1 MTAKSDSA
9 RLSSGPEVVEAWR
22 SFRRDWAGA
31 DDYSALVKLGRRA
44 GTLAAADEIG
54 RTLTPVR
61 VAILS
66 SATVDFLLPI
76 LAGALYYAGVRPF
89 LHPTPYGQTTQ
100 SLLDD
105 SGPLIEFAPQIT
117 LVLQATPH
125 LPGWPALTATLPEVE
140 RRVDEVC
147 ASLLGPCATFHERT
161 GSDIVLDNFHPLP
174 ARPAGNLGARLPG
187 DPTTFVRRVN
197 LALGDRAPRFVH
209 VHDVASLAES
219 HGLETWFDERY
230 WYLARQPVSFACVG
244 DYGRSLA
251 AVIGAILGRSRK
263 CLVLDLDNTLWGG
276 VIGDDGLGGIQLGEG
291 SPDGEAFAAFQ
302 RYLRGLKDRG
312 VLLAVSSKNDDGIAR
327 LPFTDHPDMVLG
339 LDDFIVFKAN
349 WEPKSESIRAIA
361 RELDLPLSALAF
373 VDDNPAE
380 REEIA
385 QALPEVAVPE
395 LPGDPAG
402 FIRALER
409 ERLFESTTLTGE
421 DLQRTTTYHARR
433 DAMAGLAEATDIG
446 AYLAS
451 LEMQAVIRPFERIAF
466 ERITQLVNKTNQF
479 NLTTMRVVPG
489 DIERLAA
496 DPRAFTRTVR
506 LRDRFADHGLI
517 SVLYGHID
525 GTRLRLDAWLM
536 SCRVLGRGVEQLLFN
551 EVLAAAIDLGLRE
564 IVGRYRPTDRNM
576 LVKDHYLKLGF
587 HRAGDA
593 AGVEEWM
600 LDVAEASRFEPPIAT
615 SDVQP
620 IA

>member
-1 MTAKSDSA
+1 MSA
-9 RLSSGPEVVEAWR
+9 TEIADAWR
-22 SFRRDWAGA
+22 AFRRDWASA
-31 DDYSALVKLGRRA
+31 DDYTALVRLGRRA
-44 GTLAAADEIG
+44 GTLAATEEIG
-54 RTLTPVR
+54 STLTPVR
-61 VAILS
+61 VAVVS
-66 SATVDFLLPI
+66 SATVDFLMPV
-76 LAGALYYAGVRPF
+76 LAGALHYAGMRPV
-89 LHPTPYGQTTQ
+89 LHQTPYGQTTQ
-100 SLLDD
+100 SLLAE
-105 SGPLIEFAPQIT
+105 SGPLVAFAPQVT
-117 LVLQATPH
+117 LVLQSTPH
-125 LPGWPALTATLPEVE
+125 LPGWPALGATLPEVE
-140 RRVDEVC
+140 SRVDEVC
-147 ASLLGPCATFHERT
+147 GSLFGQCTTFHERT
-161 GSDIVLDNFHPLP
+161 GSEIVLDNFHPLP

-219 HGLETWFDERY
+219 HGLEAWFDERY

-312 VLLAVSSKNDDGIAR
+312 VLLAVSSKNDDRIAR
-327 LPFTDHPDMVLG
+327 LPFTDHPDMILG
-339 LDDFIVFKAN
+339 LDDFVAFKAN
-349 WEPKSESIRAIA
+349 WDPKSASIRAIA
-361 RELDLPLSALAF
+361 RELDLPLSAFAF

-380 REEIA
+380 REEVA
-385 QALPEVAVPE
+385 QALPDVAVPE
-395 LPGDPAG
+395 LPADAAG
-402 FIRALER
+402 FVRALER
-409 ERLFESTTLTGE
+409 ERLFESTVLTGE
-421 DLQRTTTYHARR
+421 DLQRTTTYQARR
-433 DAMAGLAEATDIG
+433 EALAGLTEATDIG

-451 LEMQAVIRPFERIAF
+451 LEMEAVIRPFEPIAF

-479 NLTTMRVVPG
+479 NLTTTRVVPG

-496 DPRAFTRTVR
+496 DPRAVTRTVR

-517 SVLYGHID
+517 SVLYGQVD

-551 EVLAAAIDLGLRE
+551 EVLAAALGLGLRE

-587 HRAGDA
+587 RRAGDA
-593 AGVEEWM
+593 AGAEEWT
-600 LDVAEASRFEPPIAT
+600 LDVAEATRFDPPIAT